1 VLLHVDA
8 NSRRHGTRA
17 PVKITNIMGL
27 AEALKRP
34 EQMEVL
40 RVVRQVW
47 GYDTLRPLQDQA
59 IAAGVAQRDSLVVMP
74 TGGGK
79 SLCYQVP
86 PLVADRTDV
95 VVSPLI
101 ALMKDQVDGLRA
113 SGYPAVALHSN
124 LNEHEIA
131 EAEEGIAAGKF
142 RLIFTAPE
150 RLLTGRF
157 IRIIQQQRI
166 KAFAI
171 DEAHCIS
178 HWGHDFRRDYRQL
191 SQLKNRFA
199 EVSLHAFTA
208 TATQRVRQDIIEQLG
223 LRDPTVLVGSFDRPN
238 LTYRVLPKVEVNAQ
252 VREIVDRHRGEASIV
267 YCMSRRETEHLS
279 GYLRGLG
286 YRAAHYHAGLEADER
301 RGTQDAFAR
310 EKLDV
315 ICATVAFGMGID
327 RSDVRCV
334 VHTAIPK
341 SIEHFQQETG
351 RAGRD
356 GLPAECVLLYSPRDT
371 ARWERLMRESA
382 VEADDPEAVFQAGR
396 GLLRELDLLA
406 NQRVCRHKQLVSY
419 FGQDYPDQKCDAC
432 DVCLEELP
440 PASDETTLAQK
451 VLSCVARVEQRFG
464 RAHVVDVLLGKKKT
478 QIRSYGHE
486 QLSTYGLLR
495 GMDRNLLL
503 GVIDQLI
510 GQGLLMQSECDRPL
524 LKLTHRALEVMR
536 GELAVELVLPKVQRV
551 TTGAELVSSWEGVDH
566 DLFEHLRSVR
576 RKLAQERG
584 VPPFVI
590 FSDRTLRDMA
600 RYRPTSAEALS
611 SVHGVGSK
619 KLRDVG
625 PIFLEAIAAHSAQ
638 FGLATDV
645 DGAG

>member
-1 VLLHVDA
+1 
-8 NSRRHGTRA
+8 
-17 PVKITNIMGL
+17 MGL

-47 GYDTLRPLQDQA
+47 GFDTLRPMQAEA
-59 IAAGVAQRDSLVVMP
+59 IAAGVQKRDSLVVMP

-86 PLVADRTDV
+86 PLVANRTDV

-113 SGYPAVALHSN
+113 NGYPAVALHSN
-124 LNEHEIA
+124 LSEEEANTAEQEIA
-131 EAEEGIAAGKF
+131 SGKL
-142 RLIFTAPE
+142 RLIFAAPE
-150 RLLTGRF
+150 RLFTGRF
-157 IRIIQQQRI
+157 IRVIQQQRI
-166 KAFAI
+166 TAFAI

-191 SQLKNRFA
+191 SQLKSRF
-199 EVSLHAFTA
+199 SDISIHAFTA
-208 TATQRVRQDIIEQLG
+208 TATERVRQDIIEQLG
-223 LRDPTVLVGSFDRPN
+223 LQDPTVLVGSFDRPN
-238 LTYRVLPKVEVNAQ
+238 LTYRVLPKVDVSAQ

-267 YCMSRRETEHLS
+267 YCMSRRETEQLS
-279 GYLRGLG
+279 SYLKGLG
-286 YRAAHYHAGLEADER
+286 YRAAHYHAGMDADDR

-310 EKLDV
+310 ERLDV

-341 SIEHFQQETG
+341 SVEHFQQETG

-382 VEADDPEAVFQAGR
+382 AEADDPEAVFHAGR
-396 GLLRELDLLA
+396 GLLRELDLYA
-406 NQRVCRHKQLVSY
+406 NQRVCRHKQLVNY
-419 FGQDYPDQKCDAC
+419 FGQDYPDEKCSAC

-440 PASDETTLAQK
+440 DAHDETKLAQK
-451 VLSCVARVEQRFG
+451 ILSCVARVEQRFG
-464 RAHVVDVLLGKKKT
+464 RAHVVDVLLGKKNAK
-478 QIRSYGHE
+478 IRSFGHNE
-486 QLSTYGLLR
+486 LSTHGLLR
-495 GMDRNLLL
+495 GMDRDTLMN
-503 GVIDQLI
+503 VVDQLI
-510 GQGLLMQSECDRPL
+510 GLGMLMQSESDRPL
-524 LKLTHRALEVMR
+524 LKLTNRSLEVMR
-536 GELAVELVLPKVQRV
+536 GEMPVELVLPKVRRV
-551 TTGAELVSSWEGVDH
+551 TTGAELESSWQGVNR

-576 RKLAQERG
+576 RRLAQERS

-590 FSDRTLRDMA
+590 FGDRTLREMA
-600 RYRPTSAEALS
+600 RLRPTDEFQLS
-611 SVHGVGSK
+611 RIHGVGSK

-625 PIFLEAIAAHSAQ
+625 PIFLEAIREHCSQ
-638 FGLATDV
+638 HGLATDV
-645 DGAG
+645 DG